1 MIGSPS
7 AGKSLVGEIV
17 SIDDLCY
24 REVFFHQLLRQL
36 VRRRD
41 DSGVITMY
49 LRSIFA
55 MPSPQSPVVSIVTVP
70 VSFSLT
76 DGPDQMLFMC
86 CSDGVIRSVLV
97 LVISSFKGTD
107 IL

>member
-41 DSGVITMY
+41 DSGGDNDVPAFDFCYAIAPITGRFDCDGSG
-49 LRSIFA
+49 LI
-55 MPSPQSPVVSIVTVP
+55 
-70 VSFSLT
+70 LT
-76 DGPDQMLFMC
+76 HRWP
-86 CSDGVIRSVLV
+86 
-97 LVISSFKGTD
+97 
-107 IL
+107 